1 MSKKDWTREELVDF
15 LKDMTAV
22 TVPVNIRIEGK
33 QKILDLATAEEL
45 LRKAKLISLGNCG
58 CRDKMKHC
66 DSPLDVCISMDKEAE
81 DLIKK
86 GRAKPVS
93 VQKAMDALKRS
104 HEAGLVHLAFTTKGD
119 PQPFIICSCC
129 SCCCQALSG
138 LLRFNIPDAVFMSDH
153 VAVQNT
159 ENCTNCGTCAQRC
172 RFHARRMIDGQL
184 VFDPE
189 KCFGCGLC
197 ITTCPSE
204 AISFVKRS

>member
-33 QKILDLATAEEL
+33 QKIIDLTMAEEL
-45 LRKAKLISLGNCG
+45 MKKAKIISLGNCG

-66 DSPLDVCISMDKEAE
+66 DSPLDVCISLDKEAE

-93 VQKAMDALKRS
+93 ILKAMDALKRS
-104 HEAGLVHLAFTTKGD
+104 HEAGLVHLAFTNKGD
-119 PQPFIICSCC
+119 AQPFIICSCC

-153 VAVQNT
+153 VTVQNT
-159 ENCTNCGTCAQRC
+159 ENCTNCGTCAERC
-172 RFHARRMIDGQL
+172 RFHARRMINEQL

-197 ITTCPSE
+197 VTTCPSE